1 MSEGESFQEN
11 SSRNSEFGVILNK
24 ENGFFTS
31 SGVCPLAEPTARL
44 PLPD

>member
-24 ENGFFTS
+24 ENGFTS
-31 SGVCPLAEPTARL
+31 SGVCPLAEPAARL